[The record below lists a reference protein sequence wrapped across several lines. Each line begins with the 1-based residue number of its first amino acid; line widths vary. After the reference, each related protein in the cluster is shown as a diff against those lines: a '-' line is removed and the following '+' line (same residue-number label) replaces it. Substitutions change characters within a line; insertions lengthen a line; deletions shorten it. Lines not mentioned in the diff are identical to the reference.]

1 MFRYSLLMPALAVL
15 VTFNAFAEE
24 AQESAPVVEAQPIAR
39 PEAEAET
46 PAETSV
52 EEAAPV
58 EETAPADATAA
69 PETQAK
75 DTASDAPLDDLWA
88 PSGGISLTYDN
99 IFMEDTGRTI
109 AEEIQ
114 IELLDV
120 DAIMRTLDESQ
131 RERLVR
137 LTLADCIQLALA
149 QNPDIQIAAIEPIMA
164 DGDIQAAKGEFDPI
178 AQLTGTYNVAEV
190 SLSAQQVVFGGIDAI
205 RSYTTNLNAQLGS
218 KLHTG
223 TQWAIVGTMEK
234 SEDTFNQFIEEFNT
248 QVALTLTQPVLR
260 GFGLK
265 YNKVRIMA
273 ANNNRKLTEAQL
285 KLTAMNTVGEVIKA
299 YWDLVGA
306 VEAVQL
312 NRASLDNANR
322 LLTVNETRREI
333 GTAADIEVLSAKTG
347 VATRQS
353 DLISARSLVG
363 DASDR
368 LKQLMNLREGEMF
381 SRLLVVPVDRPN
393 VSSEMNF
400 DADAYD
406 ASLEASIAKALENRP
421 ELDIAELQLEN
432 AQLDEY
438 RAQRDMMP
446 QLDLTGSYA
455 QGGRDH
461 KVRETLYAVRDGDD
475 SIYSIGIQAAV
486 PIGNR
491 AARGQYQRSKLTRR
505 QAELQGERT
514 RTDVMM
520 LVHTAARNI
529 LKNQTLVESNEQ
541 AVRLKQ
547 AEVAAE
553 ESRLRLGVTTSW
565 QVLQVQEQLTAAET
579 ARLQSQIA
587 YEKSLIDLQTAEGAL
602 LESLE
607 ITVEPADGEDAGVGY
622 FKSLQPRWN

>member
-1 MFRYSLLMPALAVL
+1 MFRSTCILILALSLSIP
-15 VTFNAFAEE
+15 AFAD
-24 AQESAPVVEAQPIAR
+24 ESAEPAPIVEAESVAKPDSTGAES
-39 PEAEAET
+39 PADAAPAEATAEPAAEAEQ
-46 PAETSV
+46 AG
-52 EEAAPV
+52 
-58 EETAPADATAA
+58 PADSAT
-69 PETQAK
+69 
-75 DTASDAPLDDLWA
+75 LDDLWS
-88 PSGGISLTYDN
+88 PTGEVSLTYDD
-99 IFMEDTGRTI
+99 IFMEDSGRTI

-120 DAIMRTLDESQ
+120 DSIMRAFDESR

-137 LTLADCIQLALA
+137 LSLEDCIQLALS
-149 QNPDIQIAAIEPIMA
+149 QNPDIQIAAIEPLMA
-164 DGDIQAAKGEFDPI
+164 ESDIKAAKGEFDPI
-178 AQLTGTYNVAEV
+178 AQLTGNYNVAEV

-205 RSYTTNLNAQLGS
+205 RSYTTNLNAQLGG

-223 TQWAIVGTMEK
+223 TQWGIVGTMEK

-265 YNKVRIMA
+265 YNRVRITA
-273 ANNNRKLTEAQL
+273 AQNNRALTEAQL
-285 KLTAMNTVGEVIKA
+285 LLTAMNTVAEVIKA

-322 LLTVNETRREI
+322 LLQVNETRREI

-393 VSSEMNF
+393 VSDEMNF
-400 DADAYD
+400 DPEAYD
-406 ASLEASIAKALENRP
+406 ASIEASIAKALENRP
-421 ELDIAELQLEN
+421 ELDIADLQLAN

-475 SIYSIGIQAAV
+475 TVYSVGFQAAV
-486 PIGNR
+486 PLGNR

-505 QAELQGERT
+505 QAELQGERAK
-514 RTDVMM
+514 TDVMM
-520 LVHTAARNI
+520 LVHTAARNV
-529 LKNQTLVESNEQ
+529 LKNQTLVESNQQ

-579 ARLQSQIA
+579 ALLQSQIA
-587 YEKSLIDLQTAEGAL
+587 YEKALIDLQTAEGSL
-602 LESLE
+602 LQKLE
-607 ITVEPADGEDAGVGY
+607 ITVAPPEEEGLDVGY
-622 FKSLQPRWN
+622 FESIRPRWN

>member
-1 MFRYSLLMPALAVL
+1 MFRSTCILILASS
-15 VTFNAFAEE
+15 FAISAFAD
-24 AQESAPVVEAQPIAR
+24 ESVEPAPIVEAESVAKPVSMGTETPVDSAAAEGAAAE
-39 PEAEAET
+39 PAGEAE
-46 PAETSV
+46 PAS
-52 EEAAPV
+52 
-58 EETAPADATAA
+58 PADS
-69 PETQAK
+69 
-75 DTASDAPLDDLWA
+75 ASLDDLWSPA
-88 PSGGISLTYDN
+88 GEVSLTYDD
-99 IFMEDTGRTI
+99 IFMEDSGRTI

-114 IELLDV
+114 IQLLDV
-120 DAIMRTLDESQ
+120 DSIMRALDESQ

-137 LTLADCIQLALA
+137 LSLDDCIQLALA
-149 QNPDIQIAAIEPIMA
+149 QNPDIQIAAIEPLMA
-164 DGDIQAAKGEFDPI
+164 DGDIRAAKGEFDPI
-178 AQLTGTYNVAEV
+178 AQLTGNYTVAEV

-205 RSYTTNLNAQLGS
+205 RSYTTNLNAQLGG

-223 TQWAIVGTMEK
+223 TQWGIVGTMEK

-265 YNKVRIMA
+265 YNRVRITA
-273 ANNNRKLTEAQL
+273 ARNNRALTEAQL
-285 KLTAMNTVGEVIKA
+285 RLTVMNTVAEVIKA

-322 LLTVNETRREI
+322 LLKVNETRREI

-393 VSSEMNF
+393 VSEEMNF
-400 DADAYD
+400 DPEAYD

-421 ELDIAELQLEN
+421 ELDIADLQLAN
-432 AQLDEY
+432 ARLDEY

-475 SIYSIGIQAAV
+475 TVYSIGFQAAV
-486 PIGNR
+486 PLGNR

-505 QAELQGERT
+505 QAELQGERAK
-514 RTDVMM
+514 TDVMM
-520 LVHTAARNI
+520 LVHTAARNL
-529 LKNQTLVESNEQ
+529 LKNQTLVESNQQ

-579 ARLQSQIA
+579 ALLQSQIA
-587 YEKSLIDLQTAEGAL
+587 YEKALIDLQTAEGSL
-602 LESLE
+602 LQALE
-607 ITVEPADGEDAGVGY
+607 ITVETPEDEGLDVGY
-622 FKSLQPRWN
+622 FESIRPRWN